1 MVRLRSTIAH
11 LATWDDH
18 DYGKN
23 DAGAEFAGRHEAR
36 RLFLQFWN
44 VPLADVRHQREGVYH
59 GQTLAPSGQRT
70 QVILLDTRFF
80 GSSLKPTDQRNAAGR
95 ERYLPDE
102 DPGKTM
108 LAQ

>member
-1 MVRLRSTIAH
+1 MCAISARAST
-11 LATWDDH
+11 T
-18 DYGKN
+18 
-23 DAGAEFAGRHEAR
+23 AR
-36 RLFLQFWN
+36 
-44 VPLADVRHQREGVYH
+44 P
-59 GQTLAPSGQRT
+59 LAPSGQRT